1 MLLFQDE
8 ILIHPQVT
16 QQFIKFP
23 KEFAGA
29 VPCLRQRNEVKEWN
43 LVISWPTNLETN
55 ISYT

>member
-1 MLLFQDE
+1 MLQFQDE

-29 VPCLRQRNEVKEWN
+29 VPCLRQVKEWN